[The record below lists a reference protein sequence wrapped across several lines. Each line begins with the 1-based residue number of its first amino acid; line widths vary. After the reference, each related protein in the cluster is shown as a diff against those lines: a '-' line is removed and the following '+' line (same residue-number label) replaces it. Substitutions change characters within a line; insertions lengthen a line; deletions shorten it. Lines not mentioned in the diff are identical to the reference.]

1 MALSDRSTDGEDDSA
16 PYPLD
21 YDVPDGVDER
31 AGKLLATFYGVAD
44 VLEIL
49 QNVAEADDETVE
61 LSQKAVDALQEAFRV
76 GEDVLD
82 APEYEAFLQK
92 GPDALKDDRREA
104 VANYL
109 APLAGPF
116 FGVDLEW
123 PEDDVDDATLT
134 LDDITTI
141 QGWRG
146 S

>member
-21 YDVPDGVDER
+21 YENRHDHDER
-31 AGKLLATFYGVAD
+31 AAKLLATFHGVAD
-44 VLEIL
+44 VLELLIED
-49 QNVAEADDETVE
+49 AEADRDMAVTQETVDKLE
-61 LSQKAVDALQEAFRV
+61 AAFRA
-76 GEDVLD
+76 GQRVLD

-92 GPDALKDDRREA
+92 GPDALEDDRREA

-116 FGVDLEW
+116 FGIDLEW

>member
-1 MALSDRSTDGEDDSA
+1 MTGEGVAADADDV

-21 YDVPDGVDER
+21 YENRHDHDER
-31 AGKLLATFYGVAD
+31 AAKLLATFYGVAD
-44 VLEIL
+44 ILEIL
-49 QNVAEADDETVE
+49 QNVAEADDETVR
-61 LSQKAVDALQEAFRV
+61 LSQEAVDALQEAFRV

-82 APEYEAFLQK
+82 APEYEAFLQE
-92 GPDALKDDRREA
+92 GPDALEDDRREA

-116 FGVDLEW
+116 FGIDLEW
-123 PEDDVDDATLT
+123 PEDDVDDAALT